1 MLAKS
6 KVKYI
11 QTLGQKK
18 FRQQYG
24 CFIAEGPKIV
34 AELLEARRAS
44 LIEIFGLKEWI
55 TENKA
60 LIGTSTCTEI
70 TEQELE
76 KISQLGT
83 PHQVLALVKQFDNS
97 QGIVTRGRII
107 LALDSI
113 RDPGNMGTI
122 LRIADWFGIE
132 QVVCSED
139 SAEQYNP
146 KVVQA
151 SMGSIARVNVFY
163 TGLEQWLAM
172 QKDTRIYAAVLE
184 GQVINGMKKMEEGI
198 ILIGNESKG
207 ISAELL
213 KLANVMITI
222 PRKGKA
228 ESLNAAVA
236 TGIILSHLV

>member
-1 MLAKS
+1 MLSKS

-18 FRQQYG
+18 FRQQEG
-24 CFIAEGPKIV
+24 CFIAEGPKII
-34 AELLEARRAS
+34 AELLETRRS
-44 LIEIFGLKEWI
+44 SIMDIFALKEWI
-55 TENKA
+55 NQNES
-60 LIGTSTCTEI
+60 LIGDSTCTAI
-70 TEQELE
+70 TELELE
-76 KISQLGT
+76 KISQLST
-83 PHQVLALVKQFDNS
+83 PNKVLAVIKQFDSS
-97 QGIVTRGRII
+97 QKIITRGRIV
-107 LALDSI
+107 LALDGI

-122 LRIADWFGIE
+122 LRIADWFGLE

-163 TGLEQWLAM
+163 TGLEQWLAL
-172 QKDTRIYAAVLE
+172 QKDTRIYIAALE
-184 GQVINGMKKMEEGI
+184 GQNITEMKKPGEGI

-207 ISAELL
+207 VSPELL
-213 KLANVMITI
+213 KGAHAKITI

-236 TGIILSHLV
+236 TGIILSHIV

>member
-1 MLAKS
+1 MLSKS
-6 KVKYI
+6 RIKYI

-18 FRQQYG
+18 FRQQEG

-34 AELLEARRAS
+34 AELLEARSSSVVEVFA
-44 LIEIFGLKEWI
+44 LEDWI
-55 TENKA
+55 DESKA
-60 LIGTSTCTEI
+60 LIGKAACTVI
-70 TEQELE
+70 TVQELE
-76 KISQLGT
+76 KISQLST
-83 PHQVLALVKQFDNS
+83 PNRVLALVRQFDPS
-97 QGIVTRGRII
+97 PVMRTKGRII
-107 LALDSI
+107 LALDGI

-122 LRIADWFGIE
+122 LRTADWFGIG

-151 SMGSIARVNVFY
+151 SMGSIARVNVWY
-163 TGLEQWLAM
+163 TRLAPWLAL
-172 QKDTRIYAAVLE
+172 QKDNRIYAAVLE
-184 GQVINGMKKMEEGI
+184 GTGMSEMMKPAEGI
-198 ILIGNESKG
+198 LLIGNESKG
-207 ISAELL
+207 ISPELL
-213 KLANVMITI
+213 ALATDKITI

>member
-18 FRQQYG
+18 FRQLDG

>member
-1 MLAKS
+1 MLSKS
-6 KVKYI
+6 RVKYI

-18 FRQQYG
+18 FRQQEG

-34 AELLEARRAS
+34 AELLEARRSSVAE
-44 LIEIFGLKEWI
+44 LFALKEWI
-55 TENKA
+55 NENEA
-60 LIGTSTCTEI
+60 LIGKSACTAI
-70 TEQELE
+70 SLQELE
-76 KISQLGT
+76 KISQLST
-83 PHQVLALVKQFDNS
+83 PNRVLALVKQFEPS
-97 QGIVTRGRII
+97 SAIVTRGRIL
-107 LALDSI
+107 LALDGI

-151 SMGSIARVNVFY
+151 TMGSIARVNVFY
-163 TGLEQWLAM
+163 TGLEQWLLS
-172 QKDTRIYAAVLE
+172 QKGIHIYAAALE
-184 GQVINGMKKMEEGI
+184 GMNINEMKKPKEGV

-207 ISAELL
+207 ISPELL
-213 KLANVMITI
+213 QLASVRITI

-236 TGIILSHLV
+236 AGIILSHLA

>member
-1 MLAKS
+1 MLSKS

-11 QTLGQKK
+11 QTLSQKK
-18 FRQQYG
+18 FRQQEG

-34 AELLEARRAS
+34 MELLEARRS
-44 LIEIFGLKEWI
+44 SIMEIFAVKEWI
-55 TENKA
+55 NESEA
-60 LIGTSTCTEI
+60 LIGKSACSAI
-70 TEQELE
+70 TVQELE
-76 KISQLGT
+76 KISQLST
-83 PHQVLALVKQFDNS
+83 PNQVLALVKQFDPS
-97 QGIVTRGRII
+97 PKIVTRGRII

-113 RDPGNMGTI
+113 RDPGNLGTI
-122 LRIADWFGIE
+122 LRIADWFGIG

-151 SMGSIARVNVFY
+151 SMGSIARVNVLY
-163 TGLEQWLAM
+163 TGLEQWLVL
-172 QKDTRIYAAVLE
+172 QKDICIYATALE
-184 GQVINGMKKMEEGI
+184 GQNINEMRKPEEGI

-207 ISAELL
+207 IRPELL
-213 KLANVMITI
+213 QLANVKITI

-236 TGIILSHLV
+236 TGIILSHIV